1 MKNGIPSKSEVL
13 NILKTELYKN
23 QKKFNDLFL
32 EKFHNE
38 LIDYKNK
45 WVTNPLWQWS
55 RIYEYPFVESKINHF
70 IKNNKNIKILDAG
83 SGITFLPY
91 KLSDKQEIK
100 NIVCVDYDK
109 ELQKTYE
116 SISYNKVNFVTGSL
130 DKLDFED
137 NAFDIVY
144 CISVLEHTDN
154 YDKIVQEFR
163 RVIKNGGLLI
173 ITFDIGISI
182 HHKLNLENS
191 NRLLSL
197 INEVLPIEEVQPLIG
212 KVLNNVW
219 TTKKANKLDE
229 KLLPYRKQSLYKK
242 LKNRILGRENFPNL
256 TFYVLSSIIK
266 K

>member
-1 MKNGIPSKSEVL
+1 MRNGIPAKLEVF

-23 QKKFNDLFL
+23 QKKYNDLFL
-32 EKFHNE
+32 EKYHNE

-45 WVTNPLWQWS
+45 WVANPLWQWS
-55 RIYEYPFVESKINHF
+55 RIYEYPFVESKIDHF
-70 IKNNKNIKILDAG
+70 IKNKKNIKILDAG

-100 NIVCVDYDK
+100 HIDCFDYDE

-116 SISYNKVNFVTGSL
+116 SIPNNKVRFVAGSL

-137 NAFDIVY
+137 NTFDIVY

-154 YDKIVQEFR
+154 YDKILNEFK

-182 HHKLNLENS
+182 NHKLNIENS

-197 INEVLPIEEVQPLIG
+197 INDIIPIEDVQPLIS
-212 KVLNNVW
+212 KVLNSFW

-229 KLLPYRKQSLYKK
+229 NLLPYRKQSFLKEI
-242 LKNRILGRENFPNL
+242 KNRILGRDNFPYL
-256 TFYVLSSIIK
+256 TFYVVSSIINK
-266 K
+266 

>member
-1 MKNGIPSKSEVL
+1 MRNGIPTKLEVF

-23 QKKFNDLFL
+23 QKKYNDLFL
-32 EKFHNE
+32 EKYHNE

-45 WVTNPLWQWS
+45 WVANPLWQWS
-55 RIYEYPFVESKINHF
+55 RIYEYPFVESKIDHF
-70 IKNNKNIKILDAG
+70 IKNKKNIKILDAG

-100 NIVCVDYDK
+100 NIVCVDYDGD
-109 ELQKTYE
+109 LQKTFK
-116 SISYNKVNFVTGSL
+116 SIPSNKVNFILGSL

-137 NAFDIVY
+137 NTFDIVY

-154 YDKIVQEFR
+154 YDKILQEFK

-182 HHKLNLENS
+182 NHKLNIVNS

-197 INEVLPIEEVQPLIG
+197 INDILPIEDVQLLIG
-212 KVLNNVW
+212 KVLNDFW
-219 TTKKANKLDE
+219 TTKKANRIDNN
-229 KLLPYRKQSLYKK
+229 LLPYGKQSFYKK
-242 LKNRILGRENFPNL
+242 LKNRILGRDNFPNL
-256 TFYVLSSIIK
+256 TFYVVSSIIK